1 MTNQILLGL
10 YVYVHEQASVN
21 VPALSDQRDIA
32 AGNFKTGPDV
42 QMSKLWPCL
51 QGDFSILLLQMEIL
65 KRLATQDPSMG
76 WWIKGDGTDAVKGLW
91 ESVS

>member
-51 QGDFSILLLQMEIL
+51 
-65 KRLATQDPSMG
+65 
-76 WWIKGDGTDAVKGLW
+76 
-91 ESVS
+91 